1 MKILLHF
8 GRDNMDKEL
17 KAYIDERWGIYEAAL
32 LEKDSRLA
40 RHQHTMALIRTVA
53 ACVASIG
60 FILFA
65 L

>member
-1 MKILLHF
+1 
-8 GRDNMDKEL
+8 MDKEL
-17 KAYIDERWGIYEAAL
+17 KAYIDERWGIYESAL

-60 FILFA
+60 FILVA

>member
-1 MKILLHF
+1 
-8 GRDNMDKEL
+8 MDDEL

-32 LEKDSRLA
+32 MEKDSKLA

-53 ACVASIG
+53 ACIAAVG
-60 FILFA
+60 FILVS